1 MKSVS
6 EKTEHVKKYY
16 SNLLNGKVDL
26 KTRTCCCSDELLH
39 PIVRDIEKEI
49 DNEVL
54 TKFYGCG
61 SPIPPALEGCTVLDL
76 GCGTGKDVF
85 IVSRLTGPDGYAIG
99 VDMTDEQIKIAQKH
113 LSPQMKKFGYQK
125 ANVEFKKG
133 YIEDLK
139 ELGIKDNSI
148 DVVISNCVIN
158 LSIDKKAVFS
168 EIFRVLK
175 PGGELYFSDVFAGRR
190 VPENLQNDPLL
201 HSECLGGAMYI
212 EDFRR
217 MMREIG
223 CPDYRVVTKNKIKLG
238 NPKIEVRVGM
248 VDFYSV
254 TVRAFKLDNL
264 EDICEDYG
272 QVSVYN
278 ATIPGYSHAFE
289 LDDHHRFIAHKPMLV
304 CGNTA
309 SMLSN
314 TRYSK
319 HFQITGDKSVH
330 YGPFDCAPASEKYK
344 GDGEGGGACC

>member
-1 MKSVS
+1 MKNIS
-6 EKTEHVKKYY
+6 EKTDHVKKYY
-16 SNLLNGKVDL
+16 GNILNGKVDL

-39 PIVRDIEKEI
+39 PIVRDIEKDI

-85 IVSRLTGPDGYAIG
+85 IASRLTGPDGYAIG

-113 LSPQMKKFGYQK
+113 REPQMKKFGYQK

-139 ELGIKDNSI
+139 EIGIKDNSI

-190 VPENLQNDPLL
+190 VPEDLQNDPLL

-212 EDFRR
+212 EDFRK

-223 CPDYRVVTKNKIKLG
+223 CPDYRIVTKNKIKLE
-238 NPKIEVRVGM
+238 NPKIEVKIGM

-254 TVRAFKLDNL
+254 TVRAFKLDDL

-272 QVSVYN
+272 QVAIYN
-278 ATIPGYSHAFE
+278 ATIPGYSNVFE
-289 LDDHHRFIAHKPMLV
+289 LDNHHRFISNKPMLV

-319 HFQITGDKSVH
+319 HFKVTGDKSVH
-330 YGPFDCAPASEKYK
+330 YGPFDCAPASEKHK
-344 GDGEGGGACC
+344 GDGEAGGACC